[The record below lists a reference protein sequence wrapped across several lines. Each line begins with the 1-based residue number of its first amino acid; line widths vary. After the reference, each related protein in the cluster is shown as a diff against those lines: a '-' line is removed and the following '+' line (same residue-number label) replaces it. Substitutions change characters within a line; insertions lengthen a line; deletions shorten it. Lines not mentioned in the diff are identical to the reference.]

1 MKRQWTQEQ
10 RAILASQIH
19 KWKPWTRSTG
29 PKSPSGKAKVARNPY
44 KGAKRVQLRA
54 AVRVL
59 KYAMAAQGEFL
70 DSLDL

>member
-1 MKRQWTQEQ
+1 M
-10 RAILASQIH
+10 LAQQVH
-19 KWKPWTRSTG
+19 NWRPWTRSTG
-29 PKSPSGKAKVARNPY
+29 PKSASGKAKVARNPY

-54 AVRVL
+54 AVRML